1 MPLTP
6 APTYKLTFGASILET
21 AQLITRKSLNMVNP
35 NFYTLLPNGP
45 VHARWFEAQL
55 TRYNTRSDI
64 LRDTYLS
71 AEIKALKDFH
81 DGTTSTAEAAQ
92 AITRPISTNP
102 VPSIGTSSDAIVP
115 VTQLWRLYKDALVEW
130 PSNRTQDLVT
140 LGVAIS
146 ELPDHLHRGEALDDN
161 DERSTLAWKDV
172 PYIHMVWR
180 DAHWQRPVDLVE
192 KCKDD
197 EARRHARDVY
207 LKQQEVE
214 AQLVAA
220 NLFEYKLAFREVII
234 DLEIA
239 KKPEDKGDHDPA
251 TDGDFEPLELDF
263 HISAAAR
270 WIKHNG
276 GRMRVSLVEKEL
288 KDLPENSIPRGAR
301 HFERQGERWQFW
313 ERRFGDVA
321 RDEEAD
327 EFTRREAQ
335 AGLDAMKAISGS
347 G

>member
-1 MPLTP
+1 
-6 APTYKLTFGASILET
+6 
-21 AQLITRKSLNMVNP
+21 MVNP
-35 NFYTLLPNGP
+35 SFYSLLPDGP
-45 VHARWFEAQL
+45 VPASWFEAQL
-55 TRYNTRSDI
+55 TRYSTRTDI
-64 LRDTYLS
+64 LRDRYLS
-71 AEIKALKDFH
+71 AEIKALKSLH
-81 DGTTSTAEAAQ
+81 DGASSATEAAQ
-92 AITRPISTNP
+92 AIARPISTTP

-115 VTQLWRLYKDALVEW
+115 VTQLWRLFKDALVEW
-130 PSNRTQDLVT
+130 PTNSTQDLVA

-146 ELPDHLHRGEALDDN
+146 ELPDHLHRGEALDDD
-161 DERSTLAWKDV
+161 DERKSLVWKDL

-180 DAHWQRPVDLVE
+180 DAHWQRPIDLVE

-207 LKQQEVE
+207 LKQQDVE

-220 NLFEYKLAFREVII
+220 DLFQYKLAFREVIT

-239 KKPEDKGDHDPA
+239 RKPEDKGDHNPA

-263 HISAAAR
+263 HIPAAAR

-276 GRMRVSLVEKEL
+276 RGMYVSLVEKEL
-288 KDLPENSIPRGAR
+288 KDLPRNSIPKGAR
-301 HFERQGERWQFW
+301 HFERQADRWQFW

-321 RDEEAD
+321 RDEKAD
-327 EFTRREAQ
+327 GSTRQEAQ
-335 AGLDAMKAISGS
+335 AGLDTMKAISGS